1 MNITRIC
8 TILIVSLLLVST
20 FSAFNP
26 IFGVNDPSSPDVAN
40 TKSQSW
46 LSENVPETSFL
57 MYGLTAQIWVT
68 VKNSED
74 HVQYFKISENYQGS
88 LSDSGNDSNSI
99 HWAIRGTKPTA
110 VKMVKTSVKHSDPD
124 DYGWAIPAD
133 SKKSVY
139 FKLKATFPMG
149 SGYYPS
155 ATYIA
160 PAESEQDNG
169 TYWPLQN
176 EPGLWFSWFSP
187 DELHVLNPSL
197 DVVSWTGKFNFKVRN
212 KAEQKVS
219 GIVRAPIVP
228 VDSEL
233 IAQSPSKGK
242 FIDDESALSTQT
254 AAWDVT
260 LGANKEQSF
269 SYTYKYPYKKD
280 QVGPEK
286 KSTKVKTE
294 NKAKKNTKVPTQ
306 KTGLP
311 LGLLAIGA
319 LAAVGGVG
327 YARFKK

>member
-26 IFGVNDPSSPDVAN
+26 IFGVGGAGNDITSAYPQTWINETP
-40 TKSQSW
+40 
-46 LSENVPETSFL
+46 EETSFL
-57 MYGLTAQIWVT
+57 MYGLSAQIWVT

-74 HVQYFKISENYQGS
+74 HVQYFKIGENYQVGS
-88 LSDSGNDSNSI
+88 SDNNKTNSI
-99 HWAIRGTKPTA
+99 DWAIRGTKPTA
-110 VKMVKTSVKHSDPD
+110 VKMVKTTARHSDSD

-149 SGYYPS
+149 SGYYPGAS
-155 ATYIA
+155 YISN
-160 PAESEQDNG
+160 ENGQDINA
-169 TYWPLQN
+169 WPLQN
-176 EPGLWFSWFSP
+176 EPGLYASWFNP
-187 DELHVLNPSL
+187 DQLHLLNPSL
-197 DVVSWTGKFNFKVRN
+197 DVVDWTGKFNFKVKN

-228 VDSEL
+228 TDSEL
-233 IAQSPSKGK
+233 VSQTPSQGK
-242 FIDDESALSTQT
+242 FVDDESALSAQT

-260 LGANKEQSF
+260 LGANKERSF
-269 SYTYKYPYKKD
+269 SYTYHYPLKKD

-286 KSTKVKTE
+286 NSVKV
-294 NKAKKNTKVPTQ
+294 KAKKQTKSNTKVPT
-306 KTGLP
+306 KSTGLP

-319 LAAVGGVG
+319 LAAVGGAG
-327 YARFKK
+327 YAKFKK

>member
-26 IFGVNDPSSPDVAN
+26 IFGEDSPTVAN
-40 TKSQSW
+40 TKSQTW
-46 LSENVPETSFL
+46 LSENVEETSFL
-57 MYGLTAQIWVT
+57 IYGLTAQIWVT

-88 LSDSGNDSNSI
+88 LADSDNGTNSI
-99 HWAIRGTKPTA
+99 SWAIRGTKPTA
-110 VKMVKTSVKHSDPD
+110 VKMVKTSDKHSDPD

-139 FKLKATFPMG
+139 FKLKATHPMG

-155 ATYIA
+155 ASYISDA
-160 PAESEQDNG
+160 SNRDEG

-187 DELHVLNPSL
+187 NELHVLNPSL
-197 DVVSWTGKFNFKVRN
+197 DIVSWTGKFNFKVRN

-228 VDSEL
+228 TDSEL
-233 IAQSPSKGK
+233 VAQSPAKGK

-269 SYTYKYPYKKD
+269 SYTYKYPIKKD
-280 QVGPEK
+280 HVGPEK
-286 KSTKVKTE
+286 KSTKVKTD
-294 NKAKKNTKVPTQ
+294 NKAKKDTKVPTQ

-319 LAAVGGVG
+319 LAVAGGVG
-327 YARFKK
+327 YAKFKK